1 MSLRTYGLS
10 AALMLTLTT
19 LPAITPTEPSA
30 PSPARAV
37 SATAASFAS
46 LDGRTIDLRTGWGAA
61 QACSTDGH
69 TTQCWTSEAAMD
81 AAIGAMPTT
90 ATAIAGSRSLA
101 PCSSSL
107 RLYDGA
113 SFTGTVLAF
122 VSTGTLVNLS
132 AYGFSNMTT
141 SYKVGNC
148 SAIFYDGA
156 NGSGTVY
163 PGNTNANTQSPSMS
177 LGWNNRISSF
187 YMF

>member
-19 LPAITPTEPSA
+19 LPAVTPTEPSA
-30 PSPARAV
+30 PSAARAV

-46 LDGRTIDLRTGWGAA
+46 LDGRTIDLRSGWGAA
-61 QACSTDGH
+61 KACSTDGH

-81 AAIGAMPTT
+81 EAIGAMPATVT
-90 ATAIAGSRSLA
+90 AVPGTRSLA
-101 PCSSSL
+101 ACSSSL

-122 VSTGTLVNLS
+122 VSTGTLINLS

-148 SAIFYDGA
+148 SALFYDGA
-156 NGSGTVY
+156 NGSGDQY
-163 PGNTNANTQSPSMS
+163 PGNTSANTQWPSMT

>member
-19 LPAITPTEPSA
+19 LPAVTPSEPTV
-30 PSPARAV
+30 PPDARAV

-46 LDGRTIDLRTGWGAA
+46 LEGRTIDLRNGWGAA
-61 QACSTDGH
+61 TACSTDGH
-69 TTQCWTSEAAMD
+69 TTQCWRTEAEMD
-81 AAIGAMPTT
+81 AAIGAMPAPGTGIGT
-90 ATAIAGSRSLA
+90 RSLA
-101 PCSSSL
+101 TCSSSL

-122 VSTGTLVNLS
+122 VSTGSLINLS
-132 AYGFSNMTT
+132 TYGFSNMTT

-148 SAIFYDGA
+148 GALLYDGA
-156 NGSGTVY
+156 NGSGTQY
-163 PGNTNANTQSPSMS
+163 PGNTSANSGYPAMVS
-177 LGWNNRISSF
+177 GWNNRISSF